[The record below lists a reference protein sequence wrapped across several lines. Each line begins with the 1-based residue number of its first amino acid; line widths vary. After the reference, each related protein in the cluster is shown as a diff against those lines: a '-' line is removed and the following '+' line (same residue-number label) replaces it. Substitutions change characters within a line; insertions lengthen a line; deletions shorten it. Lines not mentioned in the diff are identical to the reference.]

1 MSNHAYICP
10 RCGCPDLIG
19 AKVTLVVDP
28 KDLKVSCPNC
38 KWSGTHAERV
48 AVVSSENVYNT
59 EAVFNML
66 LFVTLK
72 HAAGPL
78 AQAFEHI
85 GLLEAGDQEGRDAVM
100 RAAIEGLIEKS
111 FVAAASHAA
120 SKLSAKSA
128 VKEVELYDHG
138 PPTKRHPFAP
148 PHEPIVGGPND
159 GDTKTSGTIE
169 HPGETND

>member
-38 KWSGTHAERV
+38 KWTGTHAERV

-59 EAVFNML
+59 EAVFNLL

-111 FVAAASHAA
+111 FVAAATHAA
-120 SKLSAKSA
+120 NKLSAKEA
-128 VKEVELYDHG
+128 V
-138 PPTKRHPFAP
+138 TKRHPIGP
-148 PHEPIVGGPND
+148 HHEPIVGGPND

-169 HPGETND
+169 HTGETND